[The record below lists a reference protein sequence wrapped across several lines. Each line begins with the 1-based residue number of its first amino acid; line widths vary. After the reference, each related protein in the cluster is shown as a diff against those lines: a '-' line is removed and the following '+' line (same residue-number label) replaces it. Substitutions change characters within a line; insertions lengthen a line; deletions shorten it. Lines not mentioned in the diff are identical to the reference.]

1 MKRMKRT
8 VIVLLLVL
16 TGLTVRAE
24 TQVLISASKTVAF
37 IGDRI
42 SLKVMA
48 RTDLEIDKIKIPTP
62 QQDFEILSR
71 SSLPPQEQNGET
83 VFEEDMDIAFFKTGE
98 FNIGPLTVQLLKGEE
113 VREEKETN
121 AVPIKIKSVLTD
133 KDKDIKPLKSPIAI
147 EGNPFYVL
155 KYVLLAAAVILLI
168 VFIILF
174 IKARKRKAA
183 AEPLPLLSPL
193 EELALKI
200 KELTGLKLPEKGKFK
215 EFFLRLTEIIK
226 HFLNRQYRFNAE
238 DLTTLET
245 MLYLEGHEKDKSIVE
260 GMAFLLNTA
269 DLVKFAKFIPDSG
282 VLDDVR
288 QRIDRVIAAYR
299 QRVTMEEQKTDAAPI
314 S

>member
-1 MKRMKRT
+1 MKRT
-8 VIVLLLVL
+8 LIVLLLVL
-16 TGLTVRAE
+16 MGLTVRAE

-48 RTDLEIDKIKIPTP
+48 RTDLEIDKIKILSP

-71 SSLPPQEQNGET
+71 SSLPPQKQNDKT
-83 VFEEDMDIAFFKTGE
+83 VFEENIDIAFFKTGE
-98 FNIGPLTVQLLKGEE
+98 FDIGPLTVQLLKGEE
-113 VREEKETN
+113 VRKAKETN

-147 EGNPFYVL
+147 KGNPFYVL

-168 VFIILF
+168 VFITLF
-174 IKARKRKAA
+174 IKARRRKAA
-183 AEPLPLLSPL
+183 AESEPQLSPL

-200 KELTGLKLPEKGKFK
+200 KELADLKLLEKGKFK

-226 HFLNRQYRFNAE
+226 HFLNRLYRFNAE

-245 MLYLEGHEKDKSIVE
+245 MLYLEGHERDQSIFE
-260 GMAFLLNTA
+260 GLAFLLNTA
-269 DLVKFAKFIPDSG
+269 DLVKFARYIPDSG

-299 QRVTMEEQKTDAAPI
+299 QRVAMEEQKTDAAPGL
-314 S
+314 